1 MNFTIR
7 KMTNEDIKQIQSI
20 AKKSW
25 NATYEGIIPETIQN
39 NFLLMAYSD
48 EMMKHR
54 LNHSF
59 MYVAEVDSELAGFVN
74 FTSIDEKGLSELSAI
89 YLDPGCQNRGIGTAL
104 LDEGIHDIEG
114 LKEIRLEVEKEN
126 KIGMQFYKAKGFE
139 VVEEYDEDFD
149 GHILKTVIMK
159 LEI

>member
-7 KMTNEDIKQIQSI
+7 KMTNEDIKQVQSI

-25 NATYEGIIPETIQN
+25 NATYEGIIPEKIQN
-39 NFLLMAYSD
+39 NFLAMAYSD
-48 EMMKHR
+48 EMMQHR
-54 LNHSF
+54 LNQSF
-59 MYVAEVDSELAGFVN
+59 MYVAKSDSDLVGFAN
-74 FTSIDEKGLSELSAI
+74 FTSVDENGLSELSAI
-89 YLDPGCQNRGIGTAL
+89 YLDPDCQNRGVGTAL
-104 LDEGIHDIEG
+104 LHEGIHNIDG

-126 KIGMQFYKAKGFE
+126 KIGMEFYNAKGFE

>member
-25 NATYEGIIPETIQN
+25 NVTYEGIIPETIQN

-59 MYVAEVDSELAGFVN
+59 MYVAETDSELAGFVN
-74 FTSIDEKGLSELSAI
+74 FTPVDEKGLSELSAI
-89 YLDPGCQNRGIGTAL
+89 YLDPDLQNRGIGTAL
-104 LDEGIHDIEG
+104 LNEGIHNIEG

-126 KIGMQFYKAKGFE
+126 KIGMSFYKAKGFD

-149 GHILKTVIMK
+149 GHNLKTVIMK
-159 LEI
+159 LDI

>member
-25 NATYEGIIPETIQN
+25 NVTYEGIIPETIQN

-59 MYVAEVDSELAGFVN
+59 MYVAETDSELAGFVN
-74 FTSIDEKGLSELSAI
+74 FTPVDEKGLSELSAI
-89 YLDPGCQNRGIGTAL
+89 YLDPDLQNRGIGTAL
-104 LDEGIHDIEG
+104 LNEGIHNIDG

-126 KIGMQFYKAKGFE
+126 KIGMSFYKAKGFD

-149 GHILKTVIMK
+149 GHNLKTVIMK
-159 LEI
+159 LDI

>member
-7 KMTNEDIKQIQSI
+7 KMRNEDIKQVQSI

-59 MYVAEVDSELAGFVN
+59 IYVAETGSELAGFVN
-74 FTSIDEKGLSELSAI
+74 FTPVDEKGLSELSAI
-89 YLDPGCQNRGIGTAL
+89 YLDPDCQNRGIGTAL
-104 LDEGIHDIEG
+104 LNEGIHNIEG

-126 KIGMQFYKAKGFE
+126 KIGMSFYKAKGFD

-149 GHILKTVIMK
+149 GHNLKTVIMK
-159 LEI
+159 LDI

>member
-59 MYVAEVDSELAGFVN
+59 MYVAETDSELAGFVN
-74 FTSIDEKGLSELSAI
+74 FTPVDEKGLSELSAI
-89 YLDPGCQNRGIGTAL
+89 YLDPDLQNRGIGTAL
-104 LDEGIHDIEG
+104 LNEGIHNIEG

-126 KIGMQFYKAKGFE
+126 KIGMSFYKAKGFD

-149 GHILKTVIMK
+149 GHNLKTVIMK
-159 LEI
+159 LDI

>member
-25 NATYEGIIPETIQN
+25 NVTYEGIIPETIQN

-59 MYVAEVDSELAGFVN
+59 MYVAETDSELAGFVN
-74 FTSIDEKGLSELSAI
+74 FTPVDEKGLSELSAI
-89 YLDPGCQNRGIGTAL
+89 YLDPDLQNRGIGTAL
-104 LDEGIHDIEG
+104 LNEGIHNIDG

-126 KIGMQFYKAKGFE
+126 KIGMSFYKAKGFD

-149 GHILKTVIMK
+149 GHKLKTVIMK
-159 LEI
+159 LDI

>member
-25 NATYEGIIPETIQN
+25 NVTYEGIIPETIQN

-48 EMMKHR
+48 EMMKYR
-54 LNHSF
+54 LNHSL
-59 MYVAEVDSELAGFVN
+59 MYVAETDSELAGFVN
-74 FTSIDEKGLSELSAI
+74 FTPVDEKGLSELSAI
-89 YLDPGCQNRGIGTAL
+89 YLDPDLQNRGIGTAL
-104 LDEGIHDIEG
+104 LNEGIHNIDG

-126 KIGMQFYKAKGFE
+126 KIGMSFYKAKGFD

-149 GHILKTVIMK
+149 GHNLKTVIMK
-159 LEI
+159 LDI

>member
-59 MYVAEVDSELAGFVN
+59 MYVAETDSELAGFVN
-74 FTSIDEKGLSELSAI
+74 FTPVDEKGLSELSAI
-89 YLDPGCQNRGIGTAL
+89 YLDPDLLNRGIGTAL
-104 LDEGIHDIEG
+104 LNEGIHNIDG

-126 KIGMQFYKAKGFE
+126 KIGMSFYKAKGFD

-149 GHILKTVIMK
+149 GHNLKTVIMK
-159 LEI
+159 LDI